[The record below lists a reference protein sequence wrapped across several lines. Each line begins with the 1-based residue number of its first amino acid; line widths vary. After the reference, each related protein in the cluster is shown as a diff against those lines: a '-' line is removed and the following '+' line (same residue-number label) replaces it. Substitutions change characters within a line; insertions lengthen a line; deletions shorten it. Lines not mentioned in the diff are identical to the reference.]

1 MFNVLFK
8 ETDQISCSTASI
20 YPNTRAQIWVKRTW
34 LLNSYFSKSSSG
46 QKSSRFFQGVVWVE
60 GGSSFTKGAIKKA
73 GRWWKLEMWSL
84 PNLAFDCL
92 STTRDPEAAPW
103 TPSTPTSLTNERPK
117 VHPLKGSKS
126 ATTDR
131 ASRKTYNNPLPCDTC
146 FLSKEPGFTLCGYI
160 QVPLYHDLMILLSIM
175 DVIFRPFRFDNTFS
189 DLGSG
194 STNSTQ
200 SLWFRPWL
208 CQVLAS
214 GMRHGFQWRL

>member
-1 MFNVLFK
+1 MFNLLFK
-8 ETDQISCSTASI
+8 ETDQISCSTASTH
-20 YPNTRAQIWVKRTW
+20 PNTRAQIWVKRTW

-46 QKSSRFFQGVVWVE
+46 QKIFKIFPRGSFEWREAPVSPKVHYKSRTLIKP
-60 GGSSFTKGAIKKA
+60 GG
-73 GRWWKLEMWSL
+73 
-84 PNLAFDCL
+84 PDCL
-92 STTRDPEAAPW
+92 STTQDLEAAPW
-103 TPSTPTSLTNERPK
+103 TPSTPTSLTIRPK

-126 ATTDR
+126 ATKDR
-131 ASRKTYNNPLPCDTC
+131 ASRKTYNNPLPYDTC

-214 GMRHGFQWRL
+214 GMRHGFQGRL

>member
-1 MFNVLFK
+1 MFNLLFK

-20 YPNTRAQIWVKRTW
+20 HPKTRAQIWVKRTW

-46 QKSSRFFQGVVWVE
+46 QKSSRFSRGVVWVE
-60 GGSSFTKGAIKKA
+60 GRREAPVSPKGALQKQ
-73 GRWWKLEMWSL
+73 GHWS
-84 PNLAFDCL
+84 NLAAFDCL

-103 TPSTPTSLTNERPK
+103 TPSTPTSLTIRPIWSPSEGIEK
-117 VHPLKGSKS
+117 CEGQSFKKDIQQPFP
-126 ATTDR
+126 
-131 ASRKTYNNPLPCDTC
+131 YDTC

-214 GMRHGFQWRL
+214 GMRHGFQGRL